1 MSSLQRIAFIGNHL
15 PRRCGIATFTH
26 DLHQAVS
33 NCRPQLDT
41 CVVAMTDPGRTY
53 AYPPAVRFHIHD
65 DVVGEY
71 IQTAK
76 FLNNSRFDAVCLQHE
91 YGIFGGEAGANIVEL
106 ISRLDMPVVTTLH
119 TVLAD
124 PSIAQ
129 RRVITQI
136 NDISAKIVVMAE
148 KGREFLLSIYN
159 VPDRK
164 IEVIPHGIPDFPY
177 LDPHHAKEKLGFSE
191 RSVILTFGLL
201 SPSKG
206 IETVID
212 AMPDIVK
219 SCPNAL
225 YVILGATHPNLVRD
239 QGEAYRDS
247 LTARVNELG
256 VQDHVVFFDQFV
268 GQATLL
274 DFISMC
280 DVYAT
285 PYLNAAQMTSGT
297 LSYSFGLGKAVVSTP
312 YWHAEELLS
321 DGRGVLVPF
330 GDVQAIGNEIAG
342 LLTNDVRRDAMRDRA
357 YAESRSMTWP
367 QTAKRYL
374 TCFEAAQV
382 RAKPSVVVPIEI
394 GASRRKV
401 RSLPEMEIEHFLALC
416 DSTGMLQHATHSVPN
431 RAHGYCIDDNARA
444 LLLASEL
451 AGSDEAE
458 IPEIM
463 TTRFAA
469 FVQHAWNPD
478 TGRFRNFM
486 SYDRQ
491 WLEASGSEDSHGRTL
506 WALAECARKDL
517 DRSRRR
523 WATALFVAA
532 LPAVES
538 FRSPRAWAFT
548 LLGLDGFCAA
558 NGASAVANR
567 VRRLLAEKLMF
578 ALSAAETKDWVWF
591 EDVLA
596 YDNARLPQALIRT
609 GVAMK
614 MPAYSEAG
622 LRSLRWLAG
631 LQTTSLGHFRPI
643 GTQSFGAIRRK
654 PEAFDQQPVEAAA
667 MIAACAAAWDADGS
681 AEWYEYAMRA
691 FGWFLGENDLRATL
705 IDPETG
711 GCLDGLHPDRANENM
726 GAEST
731 LSYLLGLTE
740 MKQFKQ
746 AVALGRTKPVSP
758 STGNAVGAI
767 PSPRSIAGEPV
778 VPISIPE
785 SASLVFAA
793 GPGKGRRETVQAG
806 DRTPRP
812 ESDR

>member
-41 CVVAMTDPGRTY
+41 SVVAMTDSGRTY
-53 AYPPAVRFHIHD
+53 EYPPAVRFHIHD
-65 DVVGEY
+65 DEIGEY
-71 IQTAK
+71 VQTAK
-76 FLNNSRFDAVCLQHE
+76 VLNNSRFDLVCLQHE

-106 ISRLDMPVVTTLH
+106 ISRLDMPVVSTLH
-119 TVLAD
+119 TVLSD
-124 PSIAQ
+124 PSVAQ
-129 RRVITQI
+129 RRVLTQI
-136 NDISAKIVVMAE
+136 TDISAKVVVMSE
-148 KGREFLLSIYN
+148 KARDFLRSIYN
-159 VPDRK
+159 VQDEK
-164 IEVIPHGIPDFPY
+164 IEVIPHGIPDAPFV
-177 LDPHHAKEKLGFSE
+177 DTRSAKAKLGFSE

-212 AMPDIVK
+212 AMPNIVK

-256 VQDHVVFFDQFV
+256 VQDHVVFFNQFV
-268 GQATLL
+268 DQPTLL

-285 PYLNAAQMTSGT
+285 PYLNVAQMTSGT
-297 LSYSFGLGKAVVSTP
+297 LAYSFGLGRAVVSTP

-330 GDVQAIGNEIAG
+330 GDVQAIGREITG
-342 LLTNDVRRDAMRDRA
+342 LLTDEVRRNAMRDRA
-357 YAESRSMTWP
+357 YAESRSMTWQ

-374 TCFEAAQV
+374 ACFEAAQLNT
-382 RAKPSVVVPIEI
+382 RPNASAPIEL
-394 GASRRKV
+394 GTSRRKA
-401 RSLPEMEIEHFLALC
+401 RILPETEVEHFLALC

-431 RAHGYCIDDNARA
+431 RTHGYCIDDNARA
-444 LLLASEL
+444 LLLACEL
-451 AGSDEAE
+451 ANSDEAE
-458 IPEIM
+458 IPGIM
-463 TTRFAA
+463 TARFAA
-469 FVQHAWNPD
+469 FIQHAWNPD
-478 TGRFRNFM
+478 TSRFRNFM

-523 WATALFVAA
+523 WARALFESA
-532 LPAVES
+532 LPSVES
-538 FRSPRAWAFT
+538 FGSPRAWAFT
-548 LLGLDGFCAA
+548 LLGLDSFYAA
-558 NGASAVANR
+558 NEGSAIAKR
-567 VRRLLAEKLMF
+567 IRHLFAEKLMF
-578 ALSAAETKDWVWF
+578 ALSATATKDWVWF

-596 YDNARLPQALIRT
+596 YDNARLPQALIQA
-609 GVAMK
+609 GMAMR

-622 LRSLRWLAG
+622 LRSLRWLAR
-631 LQTTSLGHFRPI
+631 LQTTALGHFRPI
-643 GTQSFGAIRRK
+643 GTRSFGAIRRE

-667 MIAACAAAWDADGS
+667 TISACAAAWQVDNDV
-681 AEWYEYAMRA
+681 EWYEQAMRA

-705 IDPETG
+705 IDSETG

-740 MKQFKQ
+740 MKQFKR
-746 AVALGRTKPVSP
+746 AVARGRPRPISQV
-758 STGNAVGAI
+758 TGNTAGAI
-767 PSPRSIAGEPV
+767 PPQSIEGEPV
-778 VPISIPE
+778 VPISISE
-785 SASLVFAA
+785 STSLIFAA
-793 GPGKGRRETVQAG
+793 GPGKSRRETVQTG
-806 DRTPRP
+806 DRAPRP
-812 ESDR
+812 EPHG

>member
-1 MSSLQRIAFIGNHL
+1 MSSIQRIAFIGNHL

-53 AYPPAVRFHIHD
+53 EYPRAVRFHIHD
-65 DVVGEY
+65 DAVGEY

-76 FLNNSRFDAVCLQHE
+76 VLNNSHFDAVCLQHE

-119 TVLAD
+119 TVLSD
-124 PSIAQ
+124 PSTAQ
-129 RRVITQI
+129 RRVSTQI
-136 NDISAKIVVMAE
+136 NDISAKIVVMSE
-148 KGREFLLSIYN
+148 KGREFLRSIYD
-159 VPDRK
+159 VPDGK
-164 IEVIPHGIPDFPY
+164 IGVIPHGIPDFP
-177 LDPHHAKEKLGFSE
+177 LVDPRHAKEKLGFSE
-191 RSVILTFGLL
+191 RFVILTFGLL

-225 YVILGATHPNLVRD
+225 YIILGATHPNLVRD

-247 LTARVNELG
+247 LTARVEELG

-268 GQATLL
+268 NQATLL
-274 DFISMC
+274 EFISMC

-297 LSYSFGLGKAVVSTP
+297 LAYSFGLGKAVVSTP

-321 DGRGVLVPF
+321 DGRGVLVGF
-330 GDVQAIGNEIAG
+330 GDVQAMGKEIAG
-342 LLTNDVRRDAMRDRA
+342 LLTNEVRRNAMRERA

-374 TCFEAAQV
+374 ACFEAAI
-382 RAKPSVVVPIEI
+382 AKARPGVVVPLEL
-394 GASRRKV
+394 GVSRRKA
-401 RSLPEMEIEHFLALC
+401 RSLPETEIGHFLALC
-416 DSTGMLQHATHSVPN
+416 DSTGMLQHASHSVPN

-458 IPEIM
+458 VPKIM
-463 TTRFAA
+463 TARFAA

-523 WATALFVAA
+523 WASALFEAA
-532 LPAVES
+532 LPAAES

-548 LLGLDGFCAA
+548 LLGLDGVCAA
-558 NGASAVANR
+558 SGASAGASR
-567 VRRLLAEKLMF
+567 ARRLLAEKLML
-578 ALSAAETKDWVWF
+578 ALSDAEMKDWVWF

-614 MPAYSEAG
+614 TPAYTEAG
-622 LRSLRWLAG
+622 LRSLRWLAR
-631 LQTTSLGHFRPI
+631 LQTTSLGHFRPV
-643 GTQSFGAIRRK
+643 GTQSFGVKRQK
-654 PEAFDQQPVEAAA
+654 PEAFDQQPLEAAA
-667 MIAACAAAWDADGS
+667 MIAACAAAWETGDS
-681 AEWYEYAMRA
+681 AEWYEHATRA

-705 IDPETG
+705 VDPETG

-731 LSYLLGLTE
+731 LSYLLGLTD
-740 MKQFKQ
+740 MKRLKHAITSVQ
-746 AVALGRTKPVSP
+746 TKPAP
-758 STGNAVGAI
+758 QLTGHIAGAI
-767 PSPRSIAGEPV
+767 PPSHSIAGEAV
-778 VPISIPE
+778 VAISIPE
-785 SASLVFAA
+785 STGLIFAA

-806 DRTPRP
+806 DRTTRP
-812 ESDR
+812 EPNR